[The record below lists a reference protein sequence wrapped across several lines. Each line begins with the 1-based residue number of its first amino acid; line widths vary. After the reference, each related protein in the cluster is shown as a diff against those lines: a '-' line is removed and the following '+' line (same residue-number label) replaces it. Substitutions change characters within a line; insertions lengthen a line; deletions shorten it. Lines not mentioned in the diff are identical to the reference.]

1 MTLLDLIKK
10 IEDVAVVQPQ
20 VKEVIPSDVYK
31 LNERADALY
40 GVFAWTQGQH
50 VMNVYEGMTAYTFN
64 LFYID
69 RLTADQKNKTEI
81 QSVGLQV
88 LGNILRT
95 FAPLM
100 GVSTARFQPFT
111 ERFADECAGVYCT
124 VTLTVPD
131 DTSCEQLFQ

>member
-10 IEDVAVVQPQ
+10 LEDVAISQPQ
-20 VKEVIPSDVYK
+20 VSEIVPSDVYQ
-31 LNERADALY
+31 LNERASVMY
-40 GVFAWTQGQH
+40 GVFVWTQGQH
-50 VMNVYEGMTAYTFN
+50 VKDFARGMTAYTFN

-69 RLTADQKNKTEI
+69 RLTADHKNKTEI

-88 LGNILRT
+88 LGNILRS
-95 FAPLM
+95 FVGYI
-100 GVSTARFQPFT
+100 GVSDARFQPFT

-131 DTSCEQLFQ
+131 DTNCEQLFS

>member
-1 MTLLDLIKK
+1 MTLLDLIKQL
-10 IEDVAVVQPQ
+10 EDVALTQPQ
-20 VKEVIPSDVYK
+20 VKEIVPSDVYQ
-31 LNERADALY
+31 LNERAGVMY

-50 VMNVYEGMTAYTFN
+50 VKNIYEGMTAYTFN
-64 LFYID
+64 LFYVD

-88 LGNILRT
+88 LGNILRS
-95 FAPLM
+95 LSDYI
-100 GVSTARFQPFT
+100 GVSEACFQPFT

-131 DTSCEQLFQ
+131 DTNCEQLFS

>member
-10 IEDVAVVQPQ
+10 IEDVAAQQPQ
-20 VKEVIPSDVYK
+20 VEDIVAGDVYQ
-31 LNERADALY
+31 LNERAAVLY

-50 VMNVYEGMTAYTFN
+50 VKNIYEGMTAYTFN
-64 LFYID
+64 LFYVD

-88 LGNILRT
+88 LGNILRS
-95 FAPLM
+95 LSSYL
-100 GVSTARFQPFT
+100 GVSEARFQPFT

-124 VTLTVPD
+124 VSITVPD
-131 DTSCEQLFQ
+131 DTNCEQLFQ

>member
-10 IEDVAVVQPQ
+10 LEDVAIKQPQ
-20 VKEVIPSDVYK
+20 VNEIVPSDVYQ
-31 LNERADALY
+31 LNERAGVMY

-50 VMNVYEGMTAYTFN
+50 VKDFVQGMTAYTFN
-64 LFYID
+64 LFYVD
-69 RLTADQKNKTEI
+69 RLTADHKNKTEI

-88 LGNILRT
+88 WGNILRSFT
-95 FAPLM
+95 DYI
-100 GVSTARFQPFT
+100 GVSDARFQPFT

-131 DTSCEQLFQ
+131 DTNCEQLFQ

>member
-10 IEDVAVVQPQ
+10 IEDVAVTQPQ
-20 VKEVIPSDVYK
+20 VKEIVPSDVYK

-95 FAPLM
+95 LM
-100 GVSTARFQPFT
+100 SYIGVSEARFQPFT

>member
-10 IEDVAVVQPQ
+10 IEDVAITQPQ
-20 VKEVIPSDVYK
+20 VKEIVPNDVYQ

-50 VMNVYEGMTAYTFN
+50 VKNIYEGTTAYTFN

-69 RLTADQKNKTEI
+69 RLTADHKNKTEI

-88 LGNILRT
+88 LANIL
-95 FAPLM
+95 LSLSSYLS
-100 GVSTARFQPFT
+100 VSEARFQPFT
-111 ERFADECAGVYCT
+111 ERFSDECAGVYCT
-124 VTLTVPD
+124 VQITAPD
-131 DTSCEQLFQ
+131 DTNCEQIFN

>member
-10 IEDVAVVQPQ
+10 LEDVAITQPQ
-20 VKEVIPSDVYK
+20 VKEIVPNDVYQ
-31 LNERADALY
+31 LNERAGVLY

-50 VMNVYEGMTAYTFN
+50 VKNIYQGTTSYTFN

-69 RLTADQKNKTEI
+69 RLTANQKNKAEI

-88 LGNILRT
+88 LGNILLSLST
-95 FAPLM
+95 YI
-100 GVSTARFQPFT
+100 GVSEARFQPFT

-124 VTLTVPD
+124 VTLLVPD
-131 DTSCEQLFQ
+131 DVSCEQLFN

>member
-10 IEDVAVVQPQ
+10 IEDVAVTQPQ

-95 FAPLM
+95 LM
-100 GVSTARFQPFT
+100 SYIDVSEARFQPFT

-124 VTLTVPD
+124 VTLTVSD